1 MRRER
6 WGEELQ
12 QQQQQPQ
19 PGVLDRTAQAGYSG
33 KEIRKEV
40 WEVGLYRVSE
50 VLQDSASEV
59 VPRQRRQN
67 VQEDH

>member
-6 WGEELQ
+6 WGEEL
-12 QQQQQPQ
+12 QQQQPQ

-40 WEVGLYRVSE
+40 WEVGLCRVSE

-59 VPRQRRQN
+59 VPGQRRQN
-67 VQEDH
+67 VQGDH